1 MRLKGKMFM
10 AVGQDGNIF
19 HGLRHPRKD
28 LMDLFGVRHASK
40 MYEETASGKS
50 QHVGYVVGGR
60 WISVYRVTPFKEE
73 E

>member
-1 MRLKGKMFM
+1 
-10 AVGQDGNIF
+10 
-19 HGLRHPRKD
+19 
-28 LMDLFGVRHASK
+28 MDLFGVRRASK

-60 WISVYRVTPFKEE
+60 WISAYRVTPFKEE